1 MNSLVD
7 KEVELLIQVVHHKE
21 ENCQQLMLIQSTM
34 NSLVDKE
41 DELSTVATVDSSTMN
56 SLVDKAD
63 ELSTVATVD
72 SKYYE
77 FISGQG

>member
-1 MNSLVD
+1 M
-7 KEVELLIQVVHHKE
+7 
-21 ENCQQLMLIQSTM
+21 NCQQLPLLIH
-34 NSLVDKE
+34 
-41 DELSTVATVDSSTMN
+41 STMN

-77 FISGQG
+77 FISAQGR

>member
-1 MNSLVD
+1 M
-7 KEVELLIQVVHHKE
+7 
-21 ENCQQLMLIQSTM
+21 NCQQLPLLIQSTM

-41 DELSTVATVDSSTMN
+41 DELSTVTTVDSKYYEFISGQG
-56 SLVDKAD
+56 D

-77 FISGQG
+77 FISGQGR